1 MESDVWDVARP
12 GRAGPLSLGG
22 FRHRTGGTVDL
33 RVVPHPAITVV
44 LEFGDGKLL
53 VDDGAQHGS
62 FVAGLAPRG
71 VRLRGESLEC
81 VEVRLPP
88 LAAAGVGAGPAEL
101 DRTVGLTELWG
112 RDAARLRDQLSEAGS
127 WDARFALVE
136 AAFAR
141 RLSVVPAT
149 DPEVSLA
156 WRRIVR
162 SRGLVRVESLAAECG
177 WSRRRLWDR
186 FRAQVGLPPKRAAK
200 LVRFDH
206 AARRLATGA
215 SAADVAA
222 ECGYTDQSHLHR
234 DVVAFAGVTP
244 GRLAADAGF
253 AADRSAFA

>member
-1 MESDVWDVARP
+1 MESGAWEVARP
-12 GRAGPLSLGG
+12 GRAGPFSLGG
-22 FRHRTGGTVDL
+22 FRHRTCGTVDL

-71 VRLRGESLEC
+71 VRLRGENLEC

-88 LAAAGVGAGPAEL
+88 LAATGLGAGPAEL
-101 DRTVGLTELWG
+101 DRAVGLGELWG
-112 RDAARLRDQLSEAGS
+112 RDADRLRDQLSEAGS
-127 WDARFALVE
+127 WDTRFALVE

-141 RLSVVPAT
+141 RFSAVPAT
-149 DPEVSLA
+149 DPEVALA
-156 WRRIVR
+156 WRRIVQ
-162 SRGLVRVESLAAECG
+162 SRGRVRVESLAAECG
-177 WSRRRLWDR
+177 WSRRRLWER
-186 FRAQVGLPPKRAAK
+186 FRAQIGLPPKRAAN

-215 SAADVAA
+215 GAAEVAA
-222 ECGYTDQSHLHR
+222 VCGYTDQSHLHR
-234 DVVAFAGVTP
+234 EVVAFAGVTP
-244 GRLAADAGF
+244 GRLAVDAGF